1 METLS
6 HTAPLIEHWTVKRC
20 RVSPAIAR
28 LIAELVGFKSG
39 GVRQM
44 NAGVRF
50 PIQVAKLIPRLTSDH
65 KGEVVAAFTAEG
77 VPILR
82 LEEAA

>member
-1 METLS
+1 M
-6 HTAPLIEHWTVKRC
+6 
-20 RVSPAIAR
+20 AR
-28 LIAELVGFKSG
+28 LIAELVGFKPG
-39 GVRQM
+39 GGSPM

-65 KGEVVAAFTAEG
+65 EGEVVAAFTAEG